1 MNMHMTGSDGVL
13 SVPSE
18 HLPGLIALVALP
30 CAVWLAVCAIGWL
43 AQRGVPAAQAVDGR
57 LRSLSP
63 FGRIALFGLL
73 AGAAAHLAIVPT
85 HWADERT
92 TALLFVVDSVGFLA
106 AAALL
111 LADHR
116 SWRLASLA
124 MLGGTA
130 GAYGFYILSGW
141 ESADLVGILTTTV
154 ELAAALVLLVP
165 APATLSAWR
174 QRWTAALAVPVAL
187 ATLVGAAAIAAGP
200 TADTASADAPSGH
213 STSGDPQSM
222 PGMSG
227 SSTAHSLALATNS
240 PAGPITWPATMPSD
254 MQGMSM
260 VTPDCSS
267 QPTAAQQKA
276 AVSLVNAT
284 TAAASKY
291 QSLDAAKAAGYV
303 PVTPTGR
310 KVVHYINYSIARS
323 IATQGSP
330 LDPNAIPV
338 LVYVNTSHG
347 AVLSAAMYLALGR
360 ASAAGNPPQPGG
372 CLMEWHTHSDLCFSG
387 ARVVGNDTKGAC
399 SSGSTN
405 QTTRP
410 MMHVWMAPVSGGPL
424 APDPGPVA
432 EVQAAAQLP
441 ALAVPNGVA

>member
-1 MNMHMTGSDGVL
+1 M
-13 SVPSE
+13 
-18 HLPGLIALVALP
+18 
-30 CAVWLAVCAIGWL
+30 
-43 AQRGVPAAQAVDGR
+43 
-57 LRSLSP
+57 
-63 FGRIALFGLL
+63 
-73 AGAAAHLAIVPT
+73 
-85 HWADERT
+85 
-92 TALLFVVDSVGFLA
+92 LFVVDSVGFLA

-111 LADHR
+111 LVDHR

-130 GAYGFYILSGW
+130 GAYAFYILSGW

-165 APATLSAWR
+165 APATVSAWR

-200 TADTASADAPSGH
+200 TADTASADAPSIHSTGGH
-213 STSGDPQSM
+213 STSGAPQSM
-222 PGMSG
+222 PGMGG
-227 SSTAHSLALATNS
+227 SAASTAHALSLATTS
-240 PAGPITWPATMPSD
+240 PAGAITWPVAMPAD

-260 VTPDCSS
+260 VTADCSS
-267 QPTAAQQKA
+267 QPTAAEQKA
-276 AVSLVNAT
+276 AVSLVDAT

-323 IATQGSP
+323 IAAQGSP

-347 AVLSAAMYLALGR
+347 AVLSAAMYLALGS

-387 ARVVGNDTKGAC
+387 ARVVGNNAKGAC

-441 ALAVPNGVA
+441 PLAVANGVA